1 MYTEKEVKELL
12 KLQKKV
18 CSNVASANWG
28 SHVGKSVLK
37 SPDVPLV
44 KSTLAPVSLDEQ
56 SEATVCEHAY
66 GEKGCCMMDN
76 NESCTPSPEGS
87 GCS

>member
-12 KLQKKV
+12 KMQKKV
-18 CSNVASANWG
+18 CSDIASANWG

-44 KSTLAPVSLDEQ
+44 KSALTPVSNGLPDECQ
-56 SEATVCEHAY
+56 DYARGNT
-66 GEKGCCMMDN
+66 GCVMNGHCIK
-76 NESCTPSPEGS
+76 CK
-87 GCS
+87 